1 LVTQIFIGPFLIIN
15 ILCNVEQRKYNL
27 FGADFLKNA
36 SKFVNVSKIHMASMI
51 ERDFASFDLE
61 GHENTNQ
68 GSLNYRLVE
77 LSFVGPFENIMIAPE
92 EIK

>member
-1 LVTQIFIGPFLIIN
+1 M
-15 ILCNVEQRKYNL
+15 
-27 FGADFLKNA
+27 KNA
-36 SKFVNVSKIHMASMI
+36 SKFVNVCKIHMASMI

-77 LSFVGPFENIMIAPE
+77 LTFVGSFENIMIAPE